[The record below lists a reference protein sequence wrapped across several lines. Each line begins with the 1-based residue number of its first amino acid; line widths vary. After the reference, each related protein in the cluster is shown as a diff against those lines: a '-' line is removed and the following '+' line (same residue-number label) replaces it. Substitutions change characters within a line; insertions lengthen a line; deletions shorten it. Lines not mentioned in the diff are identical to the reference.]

1 MRIRFWD
8 RFLLAVSGLLVF
20 CLGGALLAY
29 AFGFSFANV
38 IIPTKADFALWEQ
51 MAAIGIAF
59 LLCVLGVHGISML
72 FRRRRDKGF
81 IMQHTDLGDVSI
93 SMQAMENMIKRC
105 IDSRDEMKVTRT
117 SIYRARDGVNVGIRV
132 SLANGVN
139 IPLTVNT
146 LQKQIKHY
154 ITSCSGVDVKEVRVM
169 VETSSHQH
177 AKDGEVIVPNLQNNG
192 VAAQTATEAA
202 APVAAE
208 DSAEIEKEPVHQRI
222 FKREETECSL
232 PCPPAEEAE
241 QAEEGLPAE
250 ETEDTETFWEGLQG
264 SAEQDESVNEST
276 AAEPQSETE
285 GI

>member
-1 MRIRFWD
+1 MRIRFFD
-8 RFLLAVSGLLVF
+8 RFLVAVSGLLVL
-20 CLGGALLAY
+20 CLGVFLLAY
-29 AFGFSFANV
+29 AIGFSFADV
-38 IIPTKADFALWEQ
+38 TIPTKADFVLWQ
-51 MAAIGIAF
+51 QLAAIGIAL
-59 LLCVLGVHGISML
+59 LLCVLGIHGILML

-146 LQKQIKHY
+146 LQKQIKQY

-177 AKDGEVIVPNLQNNG
+177 AKDGEVIVPNLQNG
-192 VAAQTATEAA
+192 SAAIAEPA
-202 APVAAE
+202 APSATE
-208 DSAEIEKEPVHQRI
+208 DSAETEKEPVHQRI

-232 PCPPAEEAE
+232 PCPPAEDTDK
-241 QAEEGLPAE
+241 AEESAQE
-250 ETEDTETFWEGLQG
+250 EVSESKDTFWEGLGG
-264 SAEQDESVNEST
+264 STAQDEPMNEST
-276 AAEPQSETE
+276 ATDSQGETE